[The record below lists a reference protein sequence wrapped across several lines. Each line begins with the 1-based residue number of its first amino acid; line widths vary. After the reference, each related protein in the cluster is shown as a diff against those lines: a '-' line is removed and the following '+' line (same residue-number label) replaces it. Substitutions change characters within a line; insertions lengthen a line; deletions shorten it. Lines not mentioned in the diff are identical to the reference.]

1 MSGVREVATHDQEQT
16 RRCTD
21 GGVSHDFRAHASDE
35 TPGGQPRPHTYW
47 RCVWCH
53 GVTCGDYGTH
63 DPCWLVY
70 HHRGPHRS
78 RSGVEWPLGGTRPD
92 VEYAT

>member
-1 MSGVREVATHDQEQT
+1 VTAGRELATHDHEQT

-21 GGVSHDFRAHASDE
+21 GGVSHDFRPYSYE
-35 TPGGQPRPHTYW
+35 FYGRPRTSW

-53 GVTCGDYGTH
+53 GVTCGNYGTH
-63 DPCWLVY
+63 DPCWEIY

-78 RSGVEWPLGGTRPD
+78 RAGIEWPIGGTRPD
-92 VEYAT
+92 SPLAEVSR

>member
-1 MSGVREVATHDQEQT
+1 MTARELATHDHEQT

-21 GGVSHDFRAHASDE
+21 GGVDHDFRPH
-35 TPGGQPRPHTYW
+35 PGMQFNRPHTYL

-53 GVTCGDYGTH
+53 GVTCGNYDQP
-63 DPCWLVY
+63 DPCMEIH

-78 RSGVEWPLGGTRPD
+78 RFGVVWPIGEIRPD
-92 VEYAT
+92 VVLR